1 MRARTSLTIAVV
13 ILALSSA
20 DLFGVDSDT
29 VFVTESD
36 LRHHRW
42 VLESVNGE
50 ALPADAADGMI
61 PELDFGEQRH
71 VEGNTGCNRFSGRS
85 VLRDGYFFIEAM
97 ASTGRLC
104 APPQN
109 ELELMVQSVLSQ
121 KSLISLDD
129 DNGLTLEAGG
139 VVLRFKLRDWVD

>member
-1 MRARTSLTIAVV
+1 MRTRTSLTIAVV

-20 DLFGVDSDT
+20 GVFGIDLGV

-50 ALPADAADGMI
+50 SLPADAADGMI

-71 VEGNTGCNRFSGRS
+71 VEGNTGCNRFSGRAI
-85 VLRDGYFFIEAM
+85 LRDEHA
-97 ASTGRLC
+97 
-104 APPQN
+104 
-109 ELELMVQSVLSQ
+109 VLNVLHQESM
-121 KSLISLDD
+121 ISLED
-129 DNGLTLEAGG
+129 DNGLTLEAGS
-139 VVLRFKLRDWVD
+139 VVLRFRLRDWVD